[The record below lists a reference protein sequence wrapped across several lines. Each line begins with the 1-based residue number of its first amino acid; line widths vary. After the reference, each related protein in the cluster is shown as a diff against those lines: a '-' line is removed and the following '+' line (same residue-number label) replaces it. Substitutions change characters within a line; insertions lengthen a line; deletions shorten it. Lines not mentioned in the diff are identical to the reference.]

1 MIAWY
6 SRDKSS
12 FKSLIRSLRVTAALP
27 SPFFVMSFSYE
38 QLLNVLNRQS
48 FGYTGGAVSDCR
60 LALMSL
66 LTRIFT
72 ASGPALRASKSYHEK
87 IRRSYARHHRSHR
100 PYRQRRHQQTSCE
113 WEKGKGGWPQ
123 RRSPGIVHQ
132 KRSRAVRRQC
142 HRQECDDQSL
152 RRGPGCVCNA
162 PAGTNY

>member
-48 FGYTGGAVSDCR
+48 FGYTGGAVSDGR
-60 LALMSL
+60 VALRSL
-66 LTRIFT
+66 STRIFT

-87 IRRSYARHHRSHR
+87 CKEVLC
-100 PYRQRRHQQTSCE
+100 TSSSE
-113 WEKGKGGWPQ
+113 PQAIPAASSPTNFLRMGK
-123 RRSPGIVHQ
+123 R
-132 KRSRAVRRQC
+132 
-142 HRQECDDQSL
+142 
-152 RRGPGCVCNA
+152 
-162 PAGTNY
+162 